1 MSSEKQK
8 QNVFKSLKD
17 RLYGFSYTTRV
28 TVTFA
33 LIAVMTA
40 TVAVGVLSYVWEQH
54 FQVYTRENVQTLAE
68 KTAENIGSHY
78 VSAHKKLQQEDEA
91 QSGGEGA
98 CFTILIPLY
107 DYDRIK
113 ALKDRQDGAKKPN
126 GKGKGHSKGRKQ
138 A

>member
-1 MSSEKQK
+1 MCPDKQK
-8 QNVFKSLKD
+8 KSFFKSLKD

-68 KTAENIGSHY
+68 KTAENISSHY
-78 VSAHKKLQQEDEA
+78 MTARKGLNEAPAESAEESVSA
-91 QSGGEGA
+91 EGRRPETTSPP
-98 CFTILIPLY
+98 FP
-107 DYDRIK
+107 R
-113 ALKDRQDGAKKPN
+113 
-126 GKGKGHSKGRKQ
+126 
-138 A
+138 